1 MSERTFRNSDKS
13 RFQCLKS
20 SCRNYEKLYFH
31 EQPNPNCHAY
41 FITVDSSAVPRARS
55 ILLGM
60 WCLRLCLKNGKIESN
75 EGHLMEMPTTPEEP
89 VNTSKI
95 NGGKRSTHFSN
106 YLKKCFSQ
114 LASDLEKEKEKE
126 NISKNVPENVQA
138 GDSIVLERINDE
150 MQEKDRKEKKQYSDI
165 IEVTKAFLDLWDL
178 NTQGPGCAL
187 VLVKFL
193 RTKVEEGNWTEG
205 DEAEGGA
212 GGGGGVQKIGMEGK
226 DGVQVEKEVEIA
238 EGWKGDG
245 GGSVSMTEADTG
257 AITTQAS
264 GSLPMTIPVSK
275 PVSAPSSVPVT
286 LSGPVDGVSAVI
298 EALLE
303 SLSLCP
309 ITTHPRL
316 LFVISW
322 LLRPPHA
329 DTDTERDGDTEN
341 ERTIDRTTE
350 GKGGKEERMMTTG
363 KEGNVSEIAPTESVV
378 LDLFAV
384 NPNRA
389 NMMNKKSENSAESKR
404 VLLCVL
410 DWLNV
415 RVASLLRVDGSM
427 TYSMLMRKGTVL
439 SLLLVEVCLCSSL
452 YFHFKLSS

>member
-1 MSERTFRNSDKS
+1 M
-13 RFQCLKS
+13 
-20 SCRNYEKLYFH
+20 
-31 EQPNPNCHAY
+31 PNPKWLVY
-41 FITVDSSAVPRARS
+41 FIAVNSSAVPRARS

-60 WCLRLCLKNGKIESN
+60 WCLRLCLKNGRIESN
-75 EGHLMEMPTTPEEP
+75 EGHLKEMPTIPEEP

-95 NGGKRSTHFSN
+95 NGGKRSTHFSK

-114 LASDLEKEKEKE
+114 LASDFEKE
-126 NISKNVPENVQA
+126 NIFKNVPKNVQA
-138 GDSIVLERINDE
+138 GDSIVLGRIDGE
-150 MQEKDRKEKKQYSDI
+150 VQEKDRKEKEQNSDI
-165 IEVTKAFLDLWDL
+165 IEVTNAFLDLWNL

-205 DEAEGGA
+205 NEAVGGA
-212 GGGGGVQKIGMEGK
+212 GGGEGEQKIDSEGR

-238 EGWKGDG
+238 EGWKGGG
-245 GGSVSMTEADTG
+245 GGSMSMTEADTD

-264 GSLPMTIPVSK
+264 GSLPLPMPIPVSK
-275 PVSAPSSVPVT
+275 PVSAPSSVPVP

-303 SLSLCP
+303 SLYLCP
-309 ITTHPRL
+309 VTTHPRL

-329 DTDTERDGDTEN
+329 DADTDTDRDVDTEK

-350 GKGGKEERMMTTG
+350 GNGGKDERMMTTG
-363 KEGNVSEIAPTESVV
+363 KEGNVSKIAPTESVV

-384 NPNRA
+384 NPYSSNR
-389 NMMNKKSENSAESKR
+389 MNKKSENSAESKR
-404 VLLCVL
+404 VLSCVL

-427 TYSMLMRKGTVL
+427 TYAMLMRKGTVL
-439 SLLLVEVCLCSSL
+439 SLLIVEVCLCL
-452 YFHFKLSS
+452 C